1 MKVLYKPTGVV
12 TEVTSE
18 AMEILLA
25 RPEGKFEKV
34 EEPKAKKKDENTKS
48 ERGSSDSQ

>member
-12 TEVTSE
+12 SDVSSKV
-18 AMEILLA
+18 MGILLA
-25 RPEGKFEKV
+25 RSEGNYEKV